1 MMRTE
6 SDVDYIYHATN
17 MERAFDIAQEGL
29 KPHRPWEFTDQETWP
44 DGGTERRVY
53 FSRDLDSIWAF
64 APEEG
69 RPVALRVP
77 VDAVVLRGDGTGD
90 VFARKRVP
98 SDVIEFLCDDGWR
111 LIAELML
118 GE

>member
-1 MMRTE
+1 MT
-6 SDVDYIYHATN
+6 SSPDYVYHATN
-17 MERAFDIAQEGL
+17 MERAFDIASEGL

-53 FSRDLDSIWAF
+53 FSRDLGAIWAF

-69 RPVALRVP
+69 QPAALRVP
-77 VDAVVLRGDGTGD
+77 VDTVVLRGDGTGD

-98 SDVIEFLCDDGWR
+98 AGAIEILHENSWLR
-111 LIAELML
+111 LRDALL
-118 GE
+118 WK